1 MFFRSCKT
9 FSFSRQKFAKD
20 RCFHFFHLND
30 QDFDFTSQCDQ
41 IELLFKGLNDKFSC
55 LYWAT
60 FWAVLKNRHF
70 KVKSEFGYF
79 VIQHLVTLMYV

>member
-20 RCFHFFHLND
+20 CCFHFFHLND

-41 IELLFKGLNDKFSC
+41 IELLFKGLNDKF
-55 LYWAT
+55 LVYIGQ
-60 FWAVLKNRHF
+60 HF
-70 KVKSEFGYF
+70 GLF
-79 VIQHLVTLMYV
+79 